1 MSNSTTAASGGRV
14 ADYSPVE
21 VQFTPDPG
29 PDFQLLFD
37 GMHAEEELGRPFLI
51 RLELS
56 SEKLQTDVAKLVGR
70 SCLIWMYLATDE
82 HEPNRYFHGVV
93 TRVISMGT
101 SGGAYR
107 YKVELRPW
115 IWLLSQTFD
124 CRIFQKMKVFDII
137 TKVFRDAHFS
147 DFDDRRQIGA
157 GDTELE
163 YCVQYRESSLAFVTR
178 LMEQHGLYYF
188 FQFDK
193 HCHKL
198 VLADD
203 PNVHELLRD
212 PVPFEFDK
220 TEKRSVA
227 DHIWE

>member
-70 SCLIWMYLATDE
+70 PCLIWMYLATDE
-82 HEPNRYFHGVV
+82 HEPNRYFHGIV
-93 TRVISMGT
+93 TRVISAGT

-124 CRIFQKMKVFDII
+124 CRIFQKMKVKGDLVEIKFFEEGRGLTTRDGNPPTLFQVAGADQQFHPAVATI
-137 TKVFRDAHFS
+137 TNTDVVTVRSDQVKNPVAVRFAWREDAVPNLMNKEGLPASPFRT
-147 DFDDRRQIGA
+147 DDW
-157 GDTELE
+157 
-163 YCVQYRESSLAFVTR
+163 
-178 LMEQHGLYYF
+178 
-188 FQFDK
+188 
-193 HCHKL
+193 KL
-198 VLADD
+198 TTQ
-203 PNVHELLRD
+203 P
-212 PVPFEFDK
+212 K
-220 TEKRSVA
+220 
-227 DHIWE
+227 